1 MRIIVVD
8 GKIVIAVITVGNVAT
23 MIIIGVR
30 MMIVIVDNV
39 IVGNIV

>member
-8 GKIVIAVITVGNVAT
+8 GKIVIAVIIVGNVAT

-39 IVGNIV
+39 IVGNMV